1 MAKASDFSKGLLQSE
16 ELYKYILETSVYPRE
31 PEALKELRRVTHNH
45 PMATMATA
53 PDAGQLMEMLLN
65 LVNARKTIEVGVF
78 TGYSL
83 LLTALALPEDGKV
96 IAIDVNRSTYELGLP
111 VIKKAGVEHKIDFRE
126 SEALPVLDELLN
138 HKENEGGFDFAFVDA
153 DKVSYLKYHERLVR
167 LIKVGGIIVYDNTLW
182 GGSVAEPYDSSMPE
196 GKREAKKTILELN
209 KKLSADQRVQISQAA
224 LGDGAFRESNSG
236 PLAPKARIIPL
247 DQTPSLRP
255 IKSTRVS
262 SSKPLN
268 ASYKPPSHLRLC
280 HSAFLKK
287 QRNRERDIKK
297 MSEKKGRK
305 EEVVTREYTINLHRR
320 LHSCTFKKK
329 APKAIKEIR
338 KFAEKAM
345 GTKDVRVDVKLN
357 KQIWSKGIRGPP
369 RRIRVRVA
377 RKRNDDEDAKEEFF
391 SLVTVA
397 EIPAEGLSGLGT
409 KVIDEED

>member
-224 LGDGAFRESNSG
+224 LGDG
-236 PLAPKARIIPL
+236 I
-247 DQTPSLRP
+247 
-255 IKSTRVS
+255 
-262 SSKPLN
+262 
-268 ASYKPPSHLRLC
+268 
-280 HSAFLKK
+280 
-287 QRNRERDIKK
+287 
-297 MSEKKGRK
+297 
-305 EEVVTREYTINLHRR
+305 TICRR
-320 LHSCTFKKK
+320 LY
-329 APKAIKEIR
+329 
-338 KFAEKAM
+338 
-345 GTKDVRVDVKLN
+345 
-357 KQIWSKGIRGPP
+357 
-369 RRIRVRVA
+369 
-377 RKRNDDEDAKEEFF
+377 
-391 SLVTVA
+391 
-397 EIPAEGLSGLGT
+397 
-409 KVIDEED
+409 